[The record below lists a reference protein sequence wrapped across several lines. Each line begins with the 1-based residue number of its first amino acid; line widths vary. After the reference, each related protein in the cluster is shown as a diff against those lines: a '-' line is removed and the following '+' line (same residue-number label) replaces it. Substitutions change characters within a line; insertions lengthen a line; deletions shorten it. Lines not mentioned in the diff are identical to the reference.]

1 MTSTAVAPPRTSP
14 STRDSISAVPR
25 TRGSAAPLLFLAPFG
40 LLYLLFVL
48 GPTAYGFVLSF
59 FDTSLVKPGL
69 GNAVGFDN
77 FAALLSGQDFWSALW
92 NTVRFTLYTTPV
104 LVVLSLV
111 LAVLVNRVGRG
122 NRLFRF
128 AFFLPYVLPSAT
140 VGLIWLFILTP
151 DSGVLS
157 TVLKAVGA
165 DPPSWLGDPAWAMPS
180 IAGVTLWW
188 TLGFNFVLYLAALQ
202 EIPRDLYEAAAIDG
216 AGPWQQ
222 TTRITLPL
230 LHRTTALVTAL
241 QLIASLKVFDQ
252 IYLMTM
258 GAADTRPVL
267 EYVYD
272 TGFTDYRVGAASAAS
287 MLYFLLILL
296 VSGLWLLATR
306 RRDREVTR

>member
-1 MTSTAVAPPRTSP
+1 MTSATVAPPRTPP
-14 STRDSISAVPR
+14 STRDRNQSVRR
-25 TRGSAAPLLFLAPFG
+25 TRRGWAPLGFLAPFG
-40 LLYLLFVL
+40 VLYLLFVL

-59 FDTSLVKPGL
+59 FDTSLVRPGL
-69 GNAVGFDN
+69 GNGVGFGN
-77 FAALLSGQDFWSALW
+77 FADLLGSEDFWASLW
-92 NTVRFTLYTTPV
+92 HTVQFTLYTTPP

-128 AFFLPYVLPSAT
+128 AFFLPYILPSAT
-140 VGLIWLFILTP
+140 VALIWVFVLTP
-151 DSGVLS
+151 DSGGLA
-157 TVLKAVGA
+157 TVLKAVGV
-165 DPPSWLGDPAWAMPS
+165 DPPSWLGDPGWAMPS
-180 IAGVTLWW
+180 VAGVTLWW

-202 EIPRDLYEAAAIDG
+202 EIPRELYEAAAIDG

-222 TTRITLPL
+222 TARITVPL
-230 LHRTTALVTAL
+230 LSRTTALVTSL

-252 IYLMTM
+252 IYLMTA
-258 GAADTRPVL
+258 GATDTRPVL
-267 EYVYD
+267 EFVYD
-272 TGFTDYRVGAASAAS
+272 TGFTDYRVGAAAAAS

>member
-1 MTSTAVAPPRTSP
+1 MTAATVAPPRTPP
-14 STRDSISAVPR
+14 STSDTTTTPR
-25 TRGSAAPLLFLAPFG
+25 TRGDAAPWLFLAPFG
-40 LLYLLFVL
+40 VLYLLFVL

-59 FDTSLVKPGL
+59 FDTSLVRPGL
-69 GNAVGFDN
+69 GDAVGFGN
-77 FAALLSGQDFWSALW
+77 FTALLASADFWSSLG
-92 NTVRFTLYTTPV
+92 NTVRFTLFTTPV

-122 NRLFRF
+122 NRVFRF

-140 VGLIWLFILTP
+140 VALIWMFILTP
-151 DSGVLS
+151 DSGGLA
-157 TVLKAVGA
+157 TVLGAVGVDA
-165 DPPSWLGDPAWAMPS
+165 PSWLGDPDWAMQA

-202 EIPRDLYEAAAIDG
+202 DIPRELYEAAAIDG

-222 TTRITLPL
+222 TARITFPL

-306 RRDREVTR
+306 RRDREVIR

>member
-1 MTSTAVAPPRTSP
+1 MTSATVAPPRATP
-14 STRDSISAVPR
+14 STTDTASTAKPPR
-25 TRGSAAPLLFLAPFG
+25 ANGAPWLFLAPFG

-48 GPTAYGFVLSF
+48 GPAAYGFVLSF

-69 GNAVGFDN
+69 GDAVGFGN
-77 FAALLSGQDFWSALW
+77 FAELLTGADFWAALW
-92 NTVRFTLYTTPV
+92 NTVLFTLYTTPP

-128 AFFLPYVLPSAT
+128 AFFLPYILPSAT
-140 VGLIWLFILTP
+140 VALIWIFILTP
-151 DSGVLS
+151 DSGGLATVLS
-157 TVLKAVGA
+157 SVGV
-165 DPPSWLGDPAWAMPS
+165 DPPSWLGDPDWAMAS
-180 IAGVTLWW
+180 VAGVTLWW
-188 TLGFNFVLYLAALQ
+188 TLGFNFVLYLAGLQ
-202 EIPRDLYEAAAIDG
+202 DIPRELYEAAAIDG
-216 AGPWQQ
+216 ASPWQQ
-222 TTRITLPL
+222 TTRITVPL
-230 LHRTTALVTAL
+230 LGRTTALVTAL

-306 RRDREVTR
+306 RREVTR